1 MFSKK
6 SLSALCVCAAIV
18 STAGANAANDA
29 TLIVKGT
36 FVPAACTPELSN
48 SGVVDYGTMNNSVLE
63 KPLSGNSLVQL
74 GKKSITLTVSCDAAT
89 SVGIIAQ
96 DNRASS
102 KVELSS
108 SSYIAD
114 YVPGQ
119 NMSNTNAVFGLG
131 TVNDVKIGAFT
142 VMAMKDGLTADGAA
156 VDIIQRDTDVANN
169 VWKTANAGS
178 LYYPDATRIVT
189 VAQTGTTTPLMFKDL
204 VMPLDVVS
212 AVQNNTVLGSG
223 TKVELDGNATLSLVY
238 L

>member
-18 STAGANAANDA
+18 STAGANAATDA
-29 TLIVKGT
+29 NLTVKGT
-36 FVPAACTPELSN
+36 FTPAACTPELSN
-48 SGVVDYGTMNNSVLE
+48 SGVVDYGSMNNSVLE
-63 KPLSGNSLVQL
+63 KTINGNSLVQL

-102 KVELSS
+102 KVTLSS
-108 SSYIAD
+108 SAYIAD

-131 TVNDVKIGAFT
+131 TVNNVNIGAYT
-142 VMAMKDGLTADGAA
+142 VTAMKDGLTADGAA
-156 VDIIQRDTDVANN
+156 VDMIVKDTDVASS
-169 VWKTANAGS
+169 VWKNANGGG
-178 LYYPDATRIVT
+178 LYYPDTTRIVT
-189 VAQTGTTTPLMFKDL
+189 VAETGKTTPMLFKDL
-204 VMPLDVVS
+204 VMPLDIVS
-212 AVQNNTVLGSG
+212 AVQDNGVLGAA
-223 TKVELDGNATLSLVY
+223 TKIELDGNATLSLVY